1 MNVGCFGKL
10 PIYAD
15 FIRYNAG
22 AGEVR
27 ILDQWFQEGIH
38 WSKLKL
44 SPKWQEGYASMQ
56 PYCFFLTEPGSKSGL
71 LGVFVPGMDASGR
84 LFPFSIFTMLQ
95 SDDIPSNLMFLP
107 VRYRRFLGQA
117 QKLAL
122 EGWKEMDVKALT
134 EEVERLGNLSF
145 PEQTETESEYLKFRD
160 SLPSEKFWNSTH
172 DRHGKPPDRHAL
184 IQGLADVLV
193 PLRNSKSGLNYGIAL
208 PLPYEPELK
217 EVGTSLW
224 LDAVFNLLCSSSNS
238 SSNSAGKKSYS
249 FFWSLEENSNH
260 GILFIFF
267 SAPLPKSF
275 SAFMYPD
282 LDEDTIYDL
291 GKLKQNMIDKLHG
304 KIQGTMKEIIENPG
318 SSMTDVINGL
328 KKSWA

>member
-38 WSKLKL
+38 WSRLKL
-44 SPKWQEGYASMQ
+44 SPKWQEGYAAMQ

-84 LFPFSIFTMLQ
+84 LFPFSIFTTLQ
-95 SDDIPSNLMFLP
+95 ADDIPLNGMLLP
-107 VRYRRFLGQA
+107 IRYRTFLDQA
-117 QKLAL
+117 QNLAL
-122 EGWKEMDVKALT
+122 EGWKGMDVKALT
-134 EEVERLGNLSF
+134 GEVERLGSLPF
-145 PEQTETESEYLKFRD
+145 PGQTETESEYFKLRD
-160 SLPSEKFWNSTH
+160 SLTSENFWSSMH
-172 DRHGKPPDRHAL
+172 DRHGKPADRYAL

-193 PLRNSKSGLNYGIAL
+193 PLQDNYSAGLNYGVAL
-208 PLPYEPELK
+208 PLPSGPEV
-217 EVGTSLW
+217 ENAGISLW
-224 LDAVFNLLCSSSNS
+224 LDAVFNLLRSTGNR
-238 SSNSAGKKSYS
+238 SYS
-249 FFWSLEENSNH
+249 FFWGRSDVDP
-260 GILFIFF
+260 GILFLFF
-267 SAPLPKSF
+267 GTPLPKSF

-291 GKLKQNMIDKLHG
+291 GKLKQSMIDKLKG
-304 KIQGTMKEIIENPG
+304 KMKGSMKEILENPG
-318 SSMTDVINGL
+318 SSMTDVINVL
-328 KKSWA
+328 KAG